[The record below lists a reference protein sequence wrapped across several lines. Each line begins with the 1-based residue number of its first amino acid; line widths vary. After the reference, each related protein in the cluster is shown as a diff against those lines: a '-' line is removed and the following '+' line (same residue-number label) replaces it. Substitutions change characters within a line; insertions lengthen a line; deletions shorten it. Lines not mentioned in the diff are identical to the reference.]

1 MGAYS
6 VLEIP
11 ECSKLNKF
19 LCHPPAILSAMKEL
33 TPKQVLA
40 VRCPTCGAPPGVR
53 CELGIGRH
61 RTEPHRGRETV
72 SMEN

>member
-33 TPKQVLA
+33 TPKRIAAVVLL
-40 VRCPTCGAPPGVR
+40 V
-53 CELGIGRH
+53 LFH
-61 RTEPHRGRETV
+61 RALV
-72 SMEN
+72 SI